1 MLDPEPGLVAAHA
14 DVVSGNDAA
23 AETVGDGGERGEE
36 TMSFGGSDEPDANL
50 AVLVSGEDP

>member
-1 MLDPEPGLVAAHA
+1 MAAHA